1 MFPKV
6 KLQASGHVKT
16 VVRAEKLFSGYGF
29 DFHQCAH
36 GQCFYGKS
44 RPGGGFFSEI
54 FRIYFIHCCEI
65 GNIA

>member
-1 MFPKV
+1 MFPKAE
-6 KLQASGHVKT
+6 LQTSEHIKT
-16 VVRAEKLFSGYGF
+16 VRVEKLFSGYGF

-54 FRIYFIHCCEI
+54 FRIYFIHSRKI